1 MRKMLAA
8 ILVLACVA
16 TAQTTQLA
24 DGKLDFGA
32 EGLVFPPAQ
41 VVNGHGPRTAQLLG
55 EAYRRNEPLEW
66 RRVRLIADLGQVA
79 RSEGAPF
86 LMDAMKDPSPAVRA
100 EAARSAGMI
109 AEPPPSL
116 LVQLENLLGDQ
127 DPSVRR
133 EAVLSAATLARTL
146 NQTTAAIE
154 RGLADAQP
162 GVIAAALERAWTPEH
177 GKLIAQRL
185 PTIPA
190 PLHAEAAEGLARTK
204 ATGEATALLPL
215 LNGDVAD
222 RAAAA
227 RALGDLGNADT
238 HDELVK
244 LLTDPHPTV
253 RREAITAIAK
263 LDRDVARKPLAIPLL
278 NDPDL
283 TVREAAAL
291 VLTPIATTEAL
302 QAIASQLPEDY
313 APLHAAVRRA
323 LARPADDAVRQAT
336 IATAVA
342 LLGHRD
348 ARRREDGSYV
358 LGRLRS
364 TDGFEAHLALLEAEL
379 SATSKTDWP
388 LVAQAAESMGL
399 IGDRRAAAPL
409 MVLVKAAPDAM
420 STLPPTQQIP
430 AGVAT
435 GNAMVA
441 LGRIGHRPALEEAI
455 RLLSLDALTGNVPGP
470 LRTASAF
477 VIGAVG
483 EGGAVPNGIN
493 FLAIFASTD
502 ESLETKFE
510 ALKALGNLRYAAAAD
525 GLKQI
530 AESDLSPRMRW
541 MAHWSYER
549 CADTTVPFVP
559 VIERREPPVSISD
572 LPP

>member
-8 ILVLACVA
+8 ILVLASVA
-16 TAQTTQLA
+16 NAQTTQPA

-32 EGLVFPPAQ
+32 EGLVFPPAR
-41 VVNGHGPRTAQLLG
+41 VVNGHAPRTAQLLG

-116 LVQLENLLGDQ
+116 LAQLENLLGDP
-127 DPSVRR
+127 DPGVRR
-133 EAVLSAATLARTL
+133 ETVLSVATLARTL
-146 NQTTAAIE
+146 NQKTAAIE
-154 RGLADAQP
+154 RGLADVQP
-162 GVIAAALERAWTPEH
+162 AVIAAALERAWTPEH
-177 GKLIAQRL
+177 GRLIAQRL

-190 PLHAEAAEGLARTK
+190 PLHAEAAAGLARTK
-204 ATGEATALLPL
+204 AAGDAAALLPL
-215 LNGDVAD
+215 LNGDVAV
-222 RAAAA
+222 RATAA
-227 RALGDLGNADT
+227 RALGDLGDAAT
-238 HDELVK
+238 HDALIK
-244 LLTDPHPTV
+244 ILADSHSTV

-283 TVREAAAL
+283 TVREAATI

-302 QAIASQLPEDY
+302 QAVVAQLPEDY
-313 APLHAAVRRA
+313 APLHAAARRA

-342 LLGHRD
+342 LLGHAD

-364 TDGFEAHLALLEAEL
+364 ADGFAAHLGLLAADM
-379 SATSKTDWP
+379 SASSKTDWP
-388 LVAQAAESMGL
+388 LVAQAAESVGL
-399 IGDRRAAAPL
+399 IGDSRAAAPL

-420 STLPPTQQIP
+420 EKIPAAQQIA
-430 AGVAT
+430 AGVAM

-441 LGRIGHRPALEEAI
+441 LGRIGHRPALEEAV
-455 RLLSLDALTGNVPGP
+455 RLLSLDALSGNVPAP
-470 LRTASAF
+470 LRTGSAF
-477 VIGAVG
+477 VIGALG
-483 EGGAVPNGIN
+483 ERTTVPKGIN

-502 ESLETKFE
+502 EALETKFE
-510 ALKALGNLRYAAAAD
+510 ALKALGNLRHAPSAD
-525 GLKQI
+525 GVKKI

-549 CADTTVPFVP
+549 CAETTVPFVP

-572 LPP
+572 LPG